1 MLIDRLARVVRLAA
15 AAVALRRTVPA
26 TVAPSAGEVRLT
38 EGALWTVTEI
48 VDEVAV
54 PPSASVAVAVMVCV
68 DPLTSDVVS
77 QANVCGE
84 LLPVCTCDPS
94 MLMDKLESVVPFAAA
109 PVALTLTVPATVAPL
124 LGEVT
129 LTAGAFLTVT
139 VIVDEVA
146 VPPSASVAVAVM
158 LCVLS
163 LRVVVSQL
171 NVWGE
176 LLPLFTWEPS
186 IAIDKL
192 VSVFPPAAVAVAVT
206 VVVPEMVALFAG
218 AVTATAGGV
227 VALTTETMA
236 VAACTAE
243 GAVPMT
249 VNWTGEE
256 VSGAAGAAVR
266 VSVDGAPASPL
277 DGEKEPVTPV

>member
-1 MLIDRLARVVRLAA
+1 MLIDRLV
-15 AAVALRRTVPA
+15 
-26 TVAPSAGEVRLT
+26 
-38 EGALWTVTEI
+38 
-48 VDEVAV
+48 
-54 PPSASVAVAVMVCV
+54 
-68 DPLTSDVVS
+68 
-77 QANVCGE
+77 
-84 LLPVCTCDPS
+84 
-94 MLMDKLESVVPFAAA
+94 SVVPLAAA
-109 PVALTLTVPATVAPL
+109 PVAPTLTVPATVAPL
-124 LGEVT
+124 TGEVTLTAGAFLTVTEMVEVVAVGPSASVAVAVMLCVPSLKVVVSQLNVCGVLLPVLICDPSMLIDKLDSVVPLAAAPVAPTLAVPATVAPFVGEVT

-158 LCVLS
+158 LCVPS
-163 LRVVVSQL
+163 LKVVVSQL

-192 VSVFPPAAVAVAVT
+192 VSVVPPAAVAVAVT

-249 VNWTGEE
+249 GNWTGEE